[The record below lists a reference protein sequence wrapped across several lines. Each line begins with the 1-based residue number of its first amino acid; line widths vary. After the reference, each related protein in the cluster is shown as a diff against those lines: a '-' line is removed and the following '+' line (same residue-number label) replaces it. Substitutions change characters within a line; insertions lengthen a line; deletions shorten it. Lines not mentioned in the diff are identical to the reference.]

1 MPGFSPATNRRQTS
15 DLHSSPS
22 FERVNG
28 AGECGSTSADT
39 MAFQMAPCASA
50 SQDVNAA
57 VSASCCSAIQKIGQN
72 PKCLCAVM
80 LSNTAKSAGVNPGVA
95 VTIPKRC
102 EIANRP
108 VIVCLE
114 SGLYM
119 VFGVM
124 LLML

>member
-1 MPGFSPATNRRQTS
+1 MEAKVKCLLLLALLLFLSCAG
-15 DLHSSPS
+15 L
-22 FERVNG
+22 ERVNG

-39 MAFQMAPCASA
+39 VAFQMAPCASA

-57 VSASCCSAIQKIGQN
+57 VSASCCSAVQKIGQN

-80 LSNTAKSAGVNPGVA
+80 LSNTAKSAGVKPGVA

-108 VIVCLE
+108 VGYKCGGYTLP
-114 SGLYM
+114 
-119 VFGVM
+119 
-124 LLML
+124 